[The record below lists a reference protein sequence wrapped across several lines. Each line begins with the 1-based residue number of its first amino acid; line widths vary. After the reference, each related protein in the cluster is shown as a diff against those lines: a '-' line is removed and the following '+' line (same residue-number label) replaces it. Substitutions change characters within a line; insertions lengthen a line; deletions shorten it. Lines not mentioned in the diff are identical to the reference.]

1 VSEHIASLKNRLAGI
16 FVLLLLASAGAAWW
30 FDVPARLGWTS
41 KQDNLLTLYG
51 NVDIRQVRLGF
62 RVGGRIAEMLVD
74 EGDTVNTGALLA
86 HLDARPY
93 EDSVRS
99 GEAQEASLRA
109 TLDKLVAG
117 PRPDEIAEAR
127 AANTEQ
133 TANLLNAQQ
142 TYEREA
148 QLRPTGSISQAV
160 LDQATMTRDAA
171 VARKASAREAL
182 DLLNEGTRAE
192 DLAAARANLQVAE
205 ASVSTAK
212 TSLDDTEL
220 RAPDDGVILSRVRE
234 PGAIVSPSDDVLVL
248 SLNKPVVVR
257 AYISEPDLG
266 RIHPGMTLDV
276 ASDTL
281 PNRAYRGI
289 VGFISPVAEFTP
301 KSVETPDLRTD
312 LVYRLRIIVENADL
326 GLRQGMPV
334 TVRVPLGEHGGNSS

>member
-1 VSEHIASLKNRLAGI
+1 MKTKLAL
-16 FVLLLLASAGAAWW
+16 VLVLFLVAGGAVAWW
-30 FDVPARLGWTS
+30 FNLPARFGWTHEQS
-41 KQDNLLTLYG
+41 DHLTLYG
-51 NVDIRQVRLGF
+51 DVDIRQVRLGF

-74 EGDTVNTGALLA
+74 EGDTVIRGALLA

-93 EDSVRS
+93 EDAVRG
-99 GEAQEASLRA
+99 GEAQQASLRA

-133 TANLLNAQQ
+133 TANQLNAQQ
-142 TYEREA
+142 TYDRAA
-148 QLRPTGSISQAV
+148 QLRPTGAISQSV
-160 LDQATMTRDAA
+160 LDQATMTKDAA
-171 VARKASAREAL
+171 LARKSSARDAL
-182 DLLNEGTRAE
+182 DLLILGTRAE

-205 ASVSTAK
+205 ASLSTAR
-212 TSLDDTEL
+212 TTLADTEL

-234 PGAIVSPSDDVLVL
+234 PGAIVAPSDDVFVL

-266 RIHPGMTLDV
+266 RIHPGMALNV

-281 PNRAYRGI
+281 PSHVYRGT

-312 LVYRLRIIVENADL
+312 LVYRVRIIVQNADL

-334 TVRVPLGEHGGNSS
+334 TVHVPLGQNGGNSS

>member
-1 VSEHIASLKNRLAGI
+1 MKQKFAII
-16 FVLLLLASAGAAWW
+16 FALFLVAAGAAAWW
-30 FDVPARLGWTS
+30 YNLPAQFGWTH
-41 KQDNLLTLYG
+41 KQSDQLTLYG
-51 NVDIRQVRLGF
+51 NIDIRQVRLGF

-74 EGDTVNTGALLA
+74 EGDAVKTGALLA

-93 EDSVRS
+93 EDAVRG

-117 PRPDEIAEAR
+117 PRPDEIAEGR

-133 TANLLNAQQ
+133 KANLLNAQK
-142 TYEREA
+142 TYDREA
-148 QLRPTGSISQAV
+148 ELRPTGAISQSV

-171 VARKASAREAL
+171 LARKASTRDAL
-182 DLLNEGTRAE
+182 ELLIEGTRAE
-192 DLAAARANLQVAE
+192 DLAAARANLQVAQ
-205 ASVSTAK
+205 ASLSTAR
-212 TSLDDTEL
+212 TSLNDTEL

-234 PGAIVSPSDDVLVL
+234 PGAILSPTDDVLVL
-248 SLNKPVVVR
+248 SLDKPVVVR
-257 AYISEPDLG
+257 AYISESDLG

-276 ASDTL
+276 TSDSL
-281 PNRAYRGI
+281 PDHVYRGT

-312 LVYRLRIIVENADL
+312 LVYRLRIIIENADP

-334 TVRVPLGEHGGNSS
+334 TVHVPLGERGARSS

>member
-1 VSEHIASLKNRLAGI
+1 MKKQLALVV
-16 FVLLLLASAGAAWW
+16 VLLLVGGGAAAWW
-30 FDVPARLGWTS
+30 FKLPARFGWTH
-41 KQDNLLTLYG
+41 QQNDHLTLYG

-74 EGDTVNTGALLA
+74 EGDAVKSGALLA
-86 HLDARPY
+86 HLDPQPY
-93 EDSVRS
+93 EDSVRN

-109 TLDKLVAG
+109 TLDRLVAG
-117 PRPDEIAEAR
+117 PRPGEIAEAR
-127 AANTEQ
+127 AAYAEQ

-148 QLRPTGSISQAV
+148 ELRPTGSISQSV

-171 VARKASAREAL
+171 LSRKASARDVL
-182 DLLNEGTRAE
+182 DLLIEGTRAE
-192 DLAAARANLQVAE
+192 DLAAARANLQVAQ
-205 ASVSTAK
+205 ASLSTAR
-212 TSLDDTEL
+212 TSLNDTEL

-234 PGAIVSPSDDVLVL
+234 PGAILSPTDDVLVL

-266 RIHPGMTLDV
+266 KIHPGMTLDV
-276 ASDTL
+276 MSDTL
-281 PNRAYRGI
+281 PNHIYRAT

-312 LVYRLRIIVENADL
+312 LVYRLRIIVDNADL

-334 TVRVPLGEHGGNSS
+334 TVHVPLGERGANSS

>member
-1 VSEHIASLKNRLAGI
+1 MKTKLAVALALI
-16 FVLLLLASAGAAWW
+16 LLACGAAGWW
-30 FDVPARLGWTS
+30 FDLPARFGWTH
-41 KQDNLLTLYG
+41 KPDDHLTLYG

-74 EGDTVNTGALLA
+74 EGDTVKTGALLA
-86 HLDARPY
+86 RLDARPY
-93 EDSVRS
+93 EDSVRG
-99 GEAQEASLRA
+99 GEAQEVSLRA

-127 AANTEQ
+127 AAHTEQ
-133 TANLLNAQQ
+133 TADLLNAQES
-142 TYEREA
+142 YERA
-148 QLRPTGSISQAV
+148 VQLRPTGAISQAV

-171 VARKASAREAL
+171 QARKASARDAL
-182 DLLNEGTRAE
+182 NLMNEGTRAE

-205 ASVSTAK
+205 ASLLTAK

-266 RIHPGMTLDV
+266 RIHPGMTLEV
-276 ASDTL
+276 ASDTF
-281 PNRAYRGI
+281 PSRAYRGT

-312 LVYRLRIIVENADL
+312 LVYRLRIIVEDPDL

-334 TVRVPLGEHGGNSS
+334 TVHVPLGDHGGNSS